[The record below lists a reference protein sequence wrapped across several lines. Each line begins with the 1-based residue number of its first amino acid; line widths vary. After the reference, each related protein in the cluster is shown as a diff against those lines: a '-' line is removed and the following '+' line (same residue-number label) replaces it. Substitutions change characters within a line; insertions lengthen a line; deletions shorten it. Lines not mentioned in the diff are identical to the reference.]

1 MKTNYIATKELNKE
15 LNGVELYFF
24 VYPLAGTKET
34 LKKYG
39 FRWNRKKACW
49 YANQNE
55 DTLYIANV
63 CAETTLTEYKN
74 IAKQTG
80 EEVTEIKTAKA
91 DKKAPKKAEAKQDI
105 INLEGLGELGENTQH
120 LFGSEL
126 AAAIRKDLKER
137 GVKGVTVRARKV
149 THDTGI
155 TVTIKA
161 DENDISSI
169 EEMKERYTYSYFVC
183 CDTDRGF
190 YNGKECIYNFEDL
203 TEEEKKEEYNNYII
217 HRLSSVNGFSK
228 YHTERKNHPE
238 LTTAFYTKCLA
249 VLKIASQWNYNHS
262 DSMTD
267 YFDIGYFLDIDIKKP
282 ADFSPREN
290 MTEEE
295 KEAYN
300 EEKRQEEIEQAE
312 RIAQYKREQEEARK
326 AHEEH
331 EAQRKIDRDKV
342 LNNIT
347 VEDLA
352 EGQQIYI
359 TNLVGCIGKE
369 CNIEEL
375 NEGIERSPH
384 YNEALVTRK
393 VIFTTM
399 EAYEIFTKY
408 LLDDFDFLAGKGG
421 TASEDVRLEGIDNPF
436 YRLNEGQR
444 ESIKLFMNDCV
455 AFYYSNELLLVSNP
469 EGYSYSRYTY
479 KPTEVTQ
486 VINAKE
492 ETNRQQEESKAKTP
506 FYFPEKIE
514 VQADNIKIGQKI
526 TIYQTDGW
534 NLCSVY
540 GGFGEVVRIES
551 GNYAQYNGVYI
562 TLRNGR
568 KEKQVF
574 IRDNKKCLIYEGI
587 KPLLPD
593 SITRRHINDNMYELL
608 NSDIV
613 FPAILEYYPE
623 KPLLDTIQ
631 R

>member
-1 MKTNYIATKELNKE
+1 MKKNYIATKELNKE
-15 LNGVELYFF
+15 LNGVEIYFS

-49 YANQNE
+49 YAKQSE

-63 CAETTLTEYKN
+63 CAETTLAEYKN

-91 DKKAPKKAEAKQDI
+91 EKKAPKKEETKQDI
-105 INLEGLGELGENTQH
+105 INLEGLGENKPH
-120 LFGSEL
+120 LYGAEL
-126 AAAIRKDLKER
+126 AAAIREDLKKR
-137 GVKGVTVRARKV
+137 GVTGVTVRADKV

-161 DENDISSI
+161 TENDIASV
-169 EEMKERYTYSYFVC
+169 EEMKKRYPYSLFTC
-183 CDTDRGF
+183 KADRGF
-190 YNGKECIYNFEDL
+190 YNGKEFVYNFFDLSEEDRQ
-203 TEEEKKEEYNNYII
+203 EEYNNYI
-217 HRLSSVNGFSK
+217 HYELSKVSGFST
-228 YHTERKNHPE
+228 YHTERKEHPD
-238 LTTAFYTKCLA
+238 LTTAFYNKCLA
-249 VLKIASQWNYNHS
+249 VFKIANQWNYNHS

-282 ADFSPREN
+282 ADFVPREN
-290 MTEEE
+290 MTEAE
-295 KEAYN
+295 KEAYK
-300 EEKRQEEIEQAE
+300 EEQRQEEIEKAE
-312 RIAQYKREQEEARK
+312 RMAQYENEE
-326 AHEEH
+326 
-331 EAQRKIDRDKV
+331 
-342 LNNIT
+342 
-347 VEDLA
+347 
-352 EGQQIYI
+352 
-359 TNLVGCIGKE
+359 
-369 CNIEEL
+369 
-375 NEGIERSPH
+375 
-384 YNEALVTRK
+384 
-393 VIFTTM
+393 
-399 EAYEIFTKY
+399 
-408 LLDDFDFLAGKGG
+408 
-421 TASEDVRLEGIDNPF
+421 
-436 YRLNEGQR
+436 QR
-444 ESIKLFMNDCV
+444 ENIKLFMNDCV
-455 AFYYSNELLLVSNP
+455 AFYHNDELLLVSDP

-479 KPTEVTQ
+479 KPTAETK

-492 ETNRQQEESKAKTP
+492 ETNRQQEESKEKTP
-506 FYFPEKIE
+506 FYFPEKVE
-514 VQADNIKIGQKI
+514 VQADNIKIGKKI

-540 GGFGEVVRIES
+540 GGFGEVVNIKS

-593 SITRRHINDNMYELL
+593 SITRRYISDNMYELL

-613 FPAILEYYPE
+613 FPAILEYYKE
-623 KPLLDTIQ
+623 KPLIDTIQ

>member
-1 MKTNYIATKELNKE
+1 MKNNYIATKELNKE
-15 LNGVELYFF
+15 LNGIELYFS

-49 YANQNE
+49 YANQSE

-91 DKKAPKKAEAKQDI
+91 DKKAPKKAETKQDI
-105 INLEGLGELGENTQH
+105 INLEGLGENRPH
-120 LFGSEL
+120 LYGAEL
-126 AAAIRKDLKER
+126 AAAIREDLKKR
-137 GVKGVTVRARKV
+137 GVTGVTVRADKV

-161 DENDISSI
+161 TENDIASV
-169 EEMKERYTYSYFVC
+169 EEMKKRYPYSLFTC
-183 CDTDRGF
+183 KADRGF
-190 YNGKECIYNFEDL
+190 YNGKEFIYNFFDL
-203 TEEEKKEEYNNYII
+203 SEEARQEEYNNYI
-217 HRLSSVNGFSK
+217 HYELSKVSGFST
-228 YHTERKNHPE
+228 YHTERKGHPE
-238 LTTAFYTKCLA
+238 LTTAFYNKCLA
-249 VLKIASQWNYNHS
+249 VFKIANQWNYNHS

-282 ADFSPREN
+282 ADFVPREN
-290 MTEEE
+290 MTEAER
-295 KEAYN
+295 EAYK
-300 EEKRQEEIEQAE
+300 EEQRQEEIEKAE
-312 RIAQYKREQEEARK
+312 RIAQYEREQEEARK
-326 AHEEH
+326 AHEAYET
-331 EAQRKIDRDKV
+331 QRKIDRDV
-342 LNNIT
+342 ILNNIT

-352 EGQQIYI
+352 EGEQIYI
-359 TNLVGCIGKE
+359 TNLVGGIGKE
-369 CNIEEL
+369 CNIDEL
-375 NEGIERSPH
+375 NEEIERSPH
-384 YNEALVTRK
+384 YSEALITRK
-393 VIFTTM
+393 VIFTTL
-399 EAYEIFTKY
+399 EAYEAFTKY
-408 LLDDFDFLAGKGG
+408 LLDDFEFLACKGG
-421 TASEDVRLEGIDNPF
+421 TASEDVRLEGVDNPF
-436 YRLNEGQR
+436 YRLNEEQR
-444 ESIKLFMNDCV
+444 ENIKLFMNDCV
-455 AFYYSNELLLVSNP
+455 AFYYNDELLLVSDP

-479 KPTEVTQ
+479 KPTAETK

-506 FYFPEKIE
+506 FYFPEKVE

-540 GGFGEVVRIES
+540 GGFGEVTAIIN

-593 SITRRHINDNMYELL
+593 SITKRYISGNMYELL
-608 NSDIV
+608 NSEVV
-613 FPAILEYYPE
+613 FPAILDYYKE
-623 KPLLDTIQ
+623 KPILDTIQ